1 MGLYFVLAVLFGFIV
16 GHLATLGMESK
27 VDSRMLKAVYKL
39 GLQRGKIRKW

>member
-27 VDSRMLKAVYKL
+27 VDGRMLKAVYKL